1 MVFTDLRRGTES
13 GTEMRRVVITGMG
26 VVSPVGI
33 GVESF
38 WDSLTRGVSGIGPIT
53 RFDASRY
60 ASRIAGEVRA
70 FDPDQHLPRR
80 DVVRTDLFIQY
91 ALAAAQEAVAAAKI
105 SIVDRSDRVGVSVGC
120 SVGGLPLLLRSY
132 DQFLAEG
139 PEVMSPYALPGFLPN
154 MAAGWVSMRTGA
166 RGPIGAAATAC
177 AAGSQAIG
185 DAFRAIQRGDA
196 DAMLAGGTD
205 ALIHPLIVTGFCALR
220 ALSRQ
225 NADPARASRPF
236 DAGRDGFVLA
246 EGAGILVLE
255 ALEVAQGR
263 GANVYAELVGYGLS
277 ADAHH
282 PTAPS
287 TDGPTRAMSLA
298 LADAGVRPED
308 IDYVN
313 AHGTSTPHND
323 ANETRAI
330 KQAFGSHAYR
340 LAVSSTKSMTGHLIG
355 GAGAIEAIAT
365 TLAIERGLLPPTINY
380 ETPDPECDLDY
391 VPNVARKADVRVA
404 ISNAFAFGGTNATL
418 VFRKAPSAKGRG

>member
-1 MVFTDLRRGTES
+1 
-13 GTEMRRVVITGMG
+13 MRRVVITGMG
-26 VVSPVGI
+26 VVSPVGV
-33 GVESF
+33 GVETF
-38 WDSLTRGVSGIGPIT
+38 WESLTRGVSGIGPIT
-53 RFDASRY
+53 RFDAARY
-60 ASRIAGEVRA
+60 PSQVAGEVRD
-70 FDPDQHLPRR
+70 FDPLQYLPRR
-80 DVVRTDLFIQY
+80 DVVRTDLFIQF
-91 ALAAAQEAVAAAKI
+91 ALAAAQEAVADAKLRI
-105 SIVDRSDRVGVSVGC
+105 EDQSDRVGVSVGS

-139 PEVMSPYALPGFLPN
+139 PETISPYALPGFLPN
-154 MAAGWVSMRTGA
+154 MAAGWISMRTGA
-166 RGPIGAAATAC
+166 RGPIASAATAC
-177 AAGSQAIG
+177 AAGNQAIG

-205 ALIHPLIVTGFCALR
+205 ALIHPIIVGSFCALR

-225 NADPARASRPF
+225 NAEPSRASRPF

-246 EGAGILVLE
+246 EGAGIIVLE
-255 ALEVAQGR
+255 ALEVAQAR
-263 GANVYAELVGYGLS
+263 GAHVYVELVGYGLS

-287 TDGPTRAMSLA
+287 MDGPTRAMSLA
-298 LADAGVRPED
+298 LADAGLRPED

-323 ANETRAI
+323 MNETRAI
-330 KQAFGSHAYR
+330 KAAFGSHAHR
-340 LAVSSTKSMTGHLIG
+340 LAISSTKSMTGHLIG
-355 GAGAIEAIAT
+355 AAGAIEAIAT

-391 VPNVARKADVRVA
+391 IPNSARKASTRAA

-418 VFRKAPSAKGRG
+418 VFRKGPAADGRG